1 MFGAREASQMGRWVI
16 VGAAA
21 LALASA
27 SAAAAE
33 DALPPVESV
42 TLPPITYGTDP
53 KVAANG
59 YKFFFFHNAALTYA
73 EAAADLA
80 DCHAQLATGAT
91 LLLPAFVPW
100 TEQNLR
106 PIERGFSP
114 YGLAG
119 EAILAIIGPKLERGQ
134 RNNRMRL
141 CMERRGYVRYA
152 IDQAAYDA
160 IWEGEPARVL
170 AMQAKL
176 ATGPAPAAPVVT
188 E

>member
-1 MFGAREASQMGRWVI
+1 MFGAREVRPMGRWVTS
-16 VGAAA
+16 AAA
-21 LALASA
+21 VLAVASA
-27 SAAAAE
+27 STAAAE
-33 DALPPVESV
+33 DTLPPADSV
-42 TLPPITYGTDP
+42 TLPPITYGSDP

-59 YKFFFFHNAALTYA
+59 FKFFFFHNAALSYP

-80 DCHAQLATGAT
+80 ECHGQLATGAP

-106 PIERGFSP
+106 PVERGFSP
-114 YGLAG
+114 YGLTG
-119 EAILAIIGPKLERGQ
+119 EVILAIIQPKLERGL

-160 IWEGEPARVL
+160 IWEGEPAQVL

-176 ATGPAPAAPVVT
+176 ATSPAPAAPVVT

>member
-1 MFGAREASQMGRWVI
+1 MGRWGLLGAALLAAAGA
-16 VGAAA
+16 GAAA
-21 LALASA
+21 AQ
-27 SAAAAE
+27 
-33 DALPPVESV
+33 DALPRPDSV
-42 TLPPITYGTDP
+42 TLPPMTFGTDP

-59 YKFFFFHNAALTYA
+59 YKFFFFHNPQVSYD
-73 EAAADLA
+73 EAAADLG
-80 DCHAQLATGAT
+80 DCHAQLQIGAA
-91 LLLPAFVPW
+91 LSLPAFVPW
-100 TEQNLR
+100 KEQAAR
-106 PIERGFSP
+106 PVAAAVSP

-119 EAILAIIGPKLERGQ
+119 EAILSIIQPKLERGL

-160 IWEGEPARVL
+160 IWEGDGASLV

>member
-1 MFGAREASQMGRWVI
+1 MITFGM
-16 VGAAA
+16 
-21 LALASA
+21 
-27 SAAAAE
+27 
-33 DALPPVESV
+33 
-42 TLPPITYGTDP
+42 DP

-59 YKFFFFHNAALTYA
+59 YKFFFSHNPRLTYD
-73 EAAADLA
+73 EAVADLA
-80 DCHAQLATGAT
+80 ECHSQLQIGAPLT
-91 LLLPAFVPW
+91 LPAFVPW
-100 TEQNLR
+100 TEQNTR
-106 PIERGFSP
+106 PVVRVVSP

-119 EAILAIIGPKLERGQ
+119 DAMLAIIQPKLERGL

-160 IWEGEPARVL
+160 IWEGDSMQIL